1 MNSCKQK
8 KLHDNNVFYINLIL
22 KSPLNIVV
30 IGAGNLSSQLLNVLV
45 TKKELKITQLFNH
58 RSSIKSK
65 ALAKKHHSEFVFD
78 YTKISTQAD
87 VYLICIKDEAIDNVA
102 RQLQQL
108 NLQGII
114 AHTSGSV
121 SMEVLKK
128 TSNSFGVFY
137 PLQTFSSNDTID
149 WITTPILIE
158 GNSKKTLSVL
168 KELASL
174 LSHSIKIVDS
184 HKRLQFHLA
193 AVFACNFTNA
203 LINTSFKMIEKEI
216 GKNDSKLLMPIIK
229 QSIKKL
235 DVMSPTNAQTGP
247 ALRGDSFV
255 MKKHL
260 ALLKSNTQLTHIYK
274 ELSALI
280 ISNSKK

>member
-1 MNSCKQK
+1 
-8 KLHDNNVFYINLIL
+8 L
-22 KSPLNIVV
+22 KSPLNIVI

-65 ALAKKHHSEFVFD
+65 ALAKKYHCEFIFD
-78 YTKISTQAD
+78 YTKINTQAD
-87 VYLICIKDEAIDNVA
+87 VYLICVKDEAIDNVA
-102 RQLQQL
+102 KQLQQL
-108 NLQGII
+108 HLHGIV
-114 AHTSGSV
+114 AHSSGSITI
-121 SMEVLKK
+121 EALKK
-128 TSNSFGVFY
+128 TSKTFGVFY
-137 PLQTFSSNDTID
+137 PLQTFTTNDSID
-149 WITTPILIE
+149 WKTTPILIE
-158 GNSKKTLSVL
+158 GNSKTALSVL

-174 LSHSIKIVDS
+174 LSHSIKVVDS

-203 LINTSFKMIEKEI
+203 LINTSFKIIEKQI
-216 GKNDSKLLMPIIK
+216 GKSDSKLLMPIIK

-235 DVMSPTNAQTGP
+235 DVMTPTNAQTGP
-247 ALRGDSFV
+247 ALRGDSLV